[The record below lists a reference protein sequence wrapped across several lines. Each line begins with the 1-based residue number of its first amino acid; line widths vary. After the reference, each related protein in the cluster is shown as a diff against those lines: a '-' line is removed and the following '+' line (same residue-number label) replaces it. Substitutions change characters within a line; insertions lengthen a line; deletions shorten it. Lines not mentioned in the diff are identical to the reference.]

1 MSPSNHTY
9 TRAELHDR
17 IAVLEAA
24 ERALSELS
32 EREQDRADKAAAELD
47 TVKNQYHALE
57 TMHTAMQQTALQQQ
71 EELGQLTLV
80 NAQVKED
87 AKVKAVRAMDKIKE
101 QTALILQLEKKIRDS
116 EAEHAKQV
124 R

>member
-32 EREQDRADKAAAELD
+32 EREQDKAAAELD
-47 TVKNQYHALE
+47 TVKNHYHALE

-101 QTALILQLEKKIRDS
+101 QTALILQLENKIRDS